1 MYYEVDFSE
10 FFTLQFFFGV
20 MQFFVNIGHGIENRF
35 TNSITTHSWF
45 HRTDQGTEL
54 VENFFEFFVLQIF
67 GPWLA
72 LKS

>member
-1 MYYEVDFSE
+1 MLRSRFLNFHTPILLWGNAIFPYIDHV
-10 FFTLQFFFGV
+10 
-20 MQFFVNIGHGIENRF
+20 IENKF
-35 TNSITTHSWF
+35 TNSVTTHSWF

-72 LKS
+72 LRS